1 MLVTKSDDTWVQFWG
16 PTWWKDRTDSKIVLG
31 SQKLCHDTFTYIYA
45 GICMH
50 TYIHSHIQ
58 IKNLKRLE
66 GLESWL
72 RSTCCSW
79 GGHRFCFHPPT
90 TTCNPYFRGSDALFW
105 LLQALHY
112 TAYIQTKRHMIQ
124 IQMIFLFILLFFCFV
139 KTGFFCVALAILEQI
154 NTFLKESIVGQWE
167 HSPLIPALRRQRQ
180 ADLCEFKATLRM
192 IQSKEETEPGDGGSH
207 L

>member
-1 MLVTKSDDTWVQFWG
+1 MGRTQGHWDGLVEKDACHQV
-16 PTWWKDRTDSKIVLG
+16 WWYLSSILGTHMVEGQNWFQNCLRISKIVPW
-31 SQKLCHDTFTYIYA
+31 CIHIYA

-124 IQMIFLFILLFFCFV
+124 IQMIFLFLLLFFV
-139 KTGFFCVALAILEQI
+139 LSRQGFSV
-154 NTFLKESIVGQWE
+154 
-167 HSPLIPALRRQRQ
+167 
-180 ADLCEFKATLRM
+180 
-192 IQSKEETEPGDGGSH
+192 
-207 L
+207 